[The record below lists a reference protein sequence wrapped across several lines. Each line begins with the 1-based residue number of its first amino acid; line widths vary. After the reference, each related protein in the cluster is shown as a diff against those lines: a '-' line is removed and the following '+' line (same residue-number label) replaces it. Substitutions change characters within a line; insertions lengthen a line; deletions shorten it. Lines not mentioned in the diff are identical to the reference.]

1 MKIHRN
7 WTTGLSLVL
16 ALSAGMGALCADP
29 RESAGP
35 GQEKAAPAPDEP
47 RPEGP
52 PPRGRNPHAGFFSKL
67 TAEER
72 TEIDQLAR
80 SNDRAGLRKKMR
92 ELFQKY
98 RPPEAKL
105 VDELSEKYLAA
116 KTDAEK
122 AAVKTE
128 LEKAVRV
135 QFQKRL
141 EFTKN
146 NITAT
151 EEQLE
156 KARKDL
162 DRLKAFYRNS
172 QKDSE
177 KIIRERVEQMCL
189 PKEKR
194 KKPSWGD
201 KAKEP
206 RPFVE
211 SRPPQLPPNE

>member
-7 WTTGLSLVL
+7 WPPFLSLVL
-16 ALSAGMGALCADP
+16 ALSVGMSALCANP
-29 RESAGP
+29 RESASP
-35 GQEKAAPAPDEP
+35 GQEKAETSPDET

-67 TAEER
+67 SAEER
-72 TEIDQLAR
+72 AEIDQLAR
-80 SNDRAGLRKKMR
+80 SNNQAELRKKMR

-122 AAVKTE
+122 TTIKAE

-146 NITAT
+146 NITST

-156 KARKDL
+156 KAKKDL
-162 DRLKAFYRNS
+162 DRLKIFYQNS

-194 KKPSWGD
+194 KKTSWGD
-201 KAKEP
+201 KSKEP

-211 SRPPQLPPNE
+211 SRPPQPPPNE